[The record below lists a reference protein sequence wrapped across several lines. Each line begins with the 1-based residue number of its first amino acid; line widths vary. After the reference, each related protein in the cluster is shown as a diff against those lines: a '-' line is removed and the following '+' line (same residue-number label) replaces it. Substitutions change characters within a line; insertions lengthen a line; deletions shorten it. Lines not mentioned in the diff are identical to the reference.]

1 MPGTIRGNN
10 PRVLAVMV
18 PVSAESA
25 AEVSTSAEASSSVTH
40 TSSASKAMQAVR
52 RLAVRINWAPLL
64 GPLDRAVSDKR
75 GSISRPKLL
84 FIISLFDA
92 VVLVAAGLL
101 THAATGA
108 PIKSALLEG
117 TVVLLLA
124 CFSVALLRRQWAY
137 SIAALRHFS
146 DQVGKTLMTL
156 PMVFAGLA
164 GTTYL
169 LQFDLFTPTWL
180 VSWLAL
186 AIAGIGLTRFA
197 TQSLVRSLTASNR
210 LTRRTLI
217 VGGGPDAEQLI
228 QALRADSR
236 SELDILGVFDDRN
249 DGRSGTAIAGVKKL
263 GSFESLDAFCRD
275 HGVDL
280 LIVTVPPTAETRL
293 MQILNQL
300 FTLQVDIRISALN
313 SKLRLNSRAYA
324 HIGQVPMLAVM
335 DKPLGDWDRAI
346 KNVEDK
352 VLSAILL
359 VLAAPIMALTA
370 LAIRLDSK
378 GPVLFKQKRF
388 GFNNE
393 LIEVYKFRSM
403 YTDMS
408 DANASKLVSKGD
420 PRVTKVGR
428 FIRKTSLDELPQ
440 LFNVL
445 QGNMSLVGPR
455 PHATQAKADVDL
467 YQTVVAGYFARHRM
481 KPGVTGWAQV
491 NGWRGETDT
500 HEKILRR
507 VEYDLAY
514 IDRWSV
520 MFDLAIIAM
529 TPLSLLMNKNAY

>member
-1 MPGTIRGNN
+1 
-10 PRVLAVMV
+10 MV

-25 AEVSTSAEASSSVTH
+25 AEASTSATASSSVTH

-52 RLAVRINWAPLL
+52 QLASRIDFAPLIN
-64 GPLDRAVSDKR
+64 PLDRAFSDKR

-84 FIISLFDA
+84 FIVSLFDA
-92 VVLVAAGLL
+92 VVIAAAGLL

-108 PIKSALLEG
+108 PIKWA
-117 TVVLLLA
+117 VLLGTIVLVLA
-124 CFSVALLRRQWAY
+124 CFSVTLLRRQWAY

-146 DQVGKTLMTL
+146 DQVGKTLKTL

-164 GTTYL
+164 GTAYL
-169 LQFDLFTPTWL
+169 LKWDLFTPTWL

-186 AIAGIGLTRFA
+186 AIVGIGLTRFA

-210 LTRRTLI
+210 LTRRTVI
-217 VGGGPDAEQLI
+217 VGGGTDAEQLI

-236 SELDILGVFDDRN
+236 SELNILGVFDDRK
-249 DGRSGTAIAGVKKL
+249 DGRSGDAIAGIQKL
-263 GSFESLDAFCRD
+263 GTFESLDTFCRD
-275 HGVDL
+275 QGVDL

-313 SKLRLNSRAYA
+313 SKLRLNSRAYT
-324 HIGQVPMLAVM
+324 HIGQIPMLAVM

-352 VLSAILL
+352 LLSGILL

-378 GPVLFKQKRF
+378 GPVVFKQKRF

-408 DANASKLVSKGD
+408 DANASKLVTKGD

-445 QGNMSLVGPR
+445 NGSMSLVGPR

-520 MFDLAIIAM
+520 SFDLAIIAM
-529 TPLSLLMNKNAY
+529 TPFSLMMTKNAY